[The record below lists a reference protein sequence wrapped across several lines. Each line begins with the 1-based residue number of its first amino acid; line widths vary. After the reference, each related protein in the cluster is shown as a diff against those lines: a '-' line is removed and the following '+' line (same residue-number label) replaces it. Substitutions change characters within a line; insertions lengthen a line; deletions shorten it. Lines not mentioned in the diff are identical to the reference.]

1 MAWLK
6 AALTISRQEIDM
18 AYRRDT
24 RDSDDE
30 GRTLNAPT
38 MSRSRGQLSAAYAPG
53 AFFTFEGGLGACI
66 SLPDLSATVDDAPIK
81 PATKSQI
88 ILRLQEI
95 WQTWFARSYELN
107 VAGREID
114 PRQCLDEALLKGN
127 TVVPLSADRL
137 TFLSPLRM
145 GYAPAPLT
153 FVCNKCRLFRRYES
167 AHALADNLPK
177 LQKLRCTAPSSTGL
191 CQWRQVDVVFVHWSG
206 EWFPVSPGRWEWDD
220 RNGALRLH
228 GESCTVCN
236 GREFKLNTDS
246 PRIGQWHFYCANPKC
261 GHKGSDEWRQNDPF
275 TTEILRDKASV
286 RNAERR
292 MEPISYRASSTF
304 YAQSEQFV
312 LFPESE
318 HDLITILEP
327 QNQADLAAFIGRQYR
342 FCGDDPSPAEMKATL
357 LAAGRASEWES
368 YESLSKMR
376 DQAGAT
382 DPSVRTIMEAEIRKL
397 VVRWTS
403 SEPPLVRPRVELPPA
418 VTGQFAMRG
427 EYTSRFDPFVLA
439 VEHEALTRGKLS
451 APPDGGRAKFV
462 RFDHL
467 DNDLAPKDVNGKAAQ
482 EAKTKKLMSNLGFAD
497 LGLIREFDLCRFTH
511 GYTRVSPTPTMERH
525 NKDMPVR
532 LRLFQTLRNGQRP
545 VYVVTQANEAL
556 YARLDPRAVYQWL
569 QAIGASDLPAWEANG
584 SVKLGG
590 ALLEVARPFGR
601 YFSLLKE
608 GDAATYRY
616 VYTLLH
622 TYAHAVM
629 KNVAELSG
637 LDLGSMGEYLFPLD
651 LAFVVYRNGTTMD
664 LGNLSSL
671 WRNENNRFLMRL
683 LDMSTHRCNS
693 GRLCD
698 MAGGACPDCIM
709 IPETSCLAQNQLLSR
724 ATLKGGPPPRED
736 ATHKGQRIP
745 GFLEIVNAANAP

>member
-1 MAWLK
+1 MA
-6 AALTISRQEIDM
+6 SRREFLDGGED
-18 AYRRDT
+18 A
-24 RDSDDE
+24 
-30 GRTLNAPT
+30 RTLNAPT

-66 SLPDLSATVDDAPIK
+66 SMPDLSSIVDDAPLK
-81 PATKSQI
+81 SATKSQI

-95 WQTWFARSYELN
+95 WQSWFARSYALN
-107 VAGREID
+107 ISGREIN
-114 PRQCLDEALLKGN
+114 PRQCLDEALLQGN
-127 TVVPLSADRL
+127 SVVPLSADRL

-153 FVCNKCRLFRRYES
+153 FVCNKCRLFRRFDS
-167 AHALADNLPK
+167 AHALADALPA
-177 LQKLRCTAPSSTGL
+177 LRKRQCTAPGAHGP
-191 CQWRQVDVVFVHWSG
+191 CQWRQIDVVFVHWSG
-206 EWFPVSPGRWEWDD
+206 EWAPVTPGKWEWDD
-220 RNGALRLH
+220 RKEELRLH
-228 GESCTVCN
+228 GESCLVCN
-236 GREFKLNTDS
+236 SREFKLNTDS
-246 PRIGQWHFYCANPKC
+246 PRIGQWHFYCASPKC

-275 TTEILRDKASV
+275 TTSIFRDQASV

-318 HDLITILEP
+318 HDLITMLEP
-327 QNQADLAAFIGRQYR
+327 QNQGDLAAFIGRQFR
-342 FCGDDPSPAEMKATL
+342 FGGGDRTPAEMQASL

-376 DQAGAT
+376 DLAGAT
-382 DPSVRTIMEAEIRKL
+382 DPTVRALMDAELKKL
-397 VVRWTS
+397 VARWTS
-403 SEPPLVRPRVELPPA
+403 SEPPLVQPRIELPPTILA
-418 VTGQFAMRG
+418 QFAMRG

-439 VEHEALTRGKLS
+439 VEHEALERGKLS

-462 RFDHL
+462 RFNHL
-467 DNDLAPKDVNGKAAQ
+467 DNDLAPKTMAAKAAQ
-482 EAKTKKLMSNLGFAD
+482 EPETQRLMGKLGFAD

-511 GYTRVSPTPTMERH
+511 GYSRVSPTPTMDRH

-532 LRLFQTLRNGQRP
+532 LRLFQPLRNGQRP
-545 VYVVTQANEAL
+545 IYVVTQANEAL
-556 YARLDPRAVYQWL
+556 YARLDPRAVYNWL
-569 QAIGASDLPAWEANG
+569 QAVGPIDLPAWDSNDP
-584 SVKLGG
+584 VRFGG
-590 ALLEVARPFGR
+590 KLLEVAQPFGR

-671 WRNENNRFLMRL
+671 WRNENNRFLSRL
-683 LDMSTHRCNS
+683 LDMSSHRCNS

-698 MAGGACPDCIM
+698 TAGGACPDCIM
-709 IPETSCLAQNQLLSR
+709 IPETSCLAQNQMLSR

-736 ATHKGQRIP
+736 ATHKGRRIA
-745 GFLEIVNAANAP
+745 GFLEVVNATDAP